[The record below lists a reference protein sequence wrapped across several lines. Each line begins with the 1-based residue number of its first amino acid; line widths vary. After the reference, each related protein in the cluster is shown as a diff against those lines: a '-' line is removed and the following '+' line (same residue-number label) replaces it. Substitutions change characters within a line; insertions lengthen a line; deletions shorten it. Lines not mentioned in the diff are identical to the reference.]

1 MDSSLVDKQTFKKKG
16 QIKKTTKFQTN
27 VEILVLK
34 KTITM

>member
-1 MDSSLVDKQTFKKKG
+1 MDSTLVDKQTFKKRGK
-16 QIKKTTKFQTN
+16 IKKTTKFQIN